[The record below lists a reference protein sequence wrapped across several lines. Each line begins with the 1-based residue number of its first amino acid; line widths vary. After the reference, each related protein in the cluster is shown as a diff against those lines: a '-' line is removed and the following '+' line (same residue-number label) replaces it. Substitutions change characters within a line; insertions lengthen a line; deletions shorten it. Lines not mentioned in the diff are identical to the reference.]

1 MIPLD
6 KFTQK
11 AQEAIASSQTIAQEF
26 DHQQVDTIHLLLAL
40 IEQEDGVVASLLEKM
55 KVDVRLLGDQI
66 QKILRVMPQIS
77 AFPSGL
83 GQIYV
88 TRNLNEV
95 LTQSMKETLK
105 LKDEYVSTEHLFLAI
120 LERGGSS
127 KRLLEQFGVATDE
140 VLKSLKEI
148 RGSERVTSPE
158 PEAAYQALEKYT
170 LNLTD
175 LARKNKLDPVI
186 GRDGEIRRVMQV
198 LSRRTKNNPLLIGE
212 PGVGKTAIAE
222 GLAQRIVDGDVPE
235 PLKNK
240 MLLALDLGALLAG
253 AKFRGEFEQ
262 RLKSVLREIERGAGK
277 IILFI
282 DELHTVVGAGAAE
295 GGLDASNMLK
305 PMLARGQL
313 HAIGATTLKE
323 YQKYIEKDAALER
336 RFQPVTVYE
345 PSVEDTVAILRGVKE
360 KYEVHHG
367 VKITDEALVA
377 ASELSARYIMG
388 RFLPDKAID
397 LIDEAASNLRL
408 EIDSMPE
415 NLDLLNRKIRKLEI
429 ERQALKKDESESS
442 AEGPEQSRGAESL
455 QKVERELAELREEA
469 QNLSLKWR
477 AEKDVITKIR
487 EGKTRLESLKMEA
500 EQREREGDLNRVAE
514 IRYGELPRATEE
526 VGREEQYLLKL
537 QSKHK
542 ILREK
547 ITEEDIAQIVS
558 KWTGVPV
565 MKMLEAESAK
575 LQHMEAEL
583 RRRVV
588 GQKESLEAIANAIR
602 RSRAGIAEEK
612 RPIGSFIFLG
622 PTGVGKTETAR
633 ALAEFLFND
642 EKALVRV
649 DMSEYS
655 EKHAVAKFIGSPP
668 GYVGYEEGGQLT
680 EAIRRRPYS
689 VVLFDEIEKAHPEI
703 FNILLQIL
711 DDGRL
716 TDAKGR
722 AVNFKNTIVIMTS
735 NLGSEMIRARA
746 MGFSAKAE
754 EEETGEQ
761 EMRERVLGILNKNFR
776 PEFLNRVD
784 EVIFFHPLSRSHIG
798 EIVDLQ
804 LVEIQRRLT
813 ERNLKLT
820 VTAAAKKLLGEKGY
834 DPVFGARP
842 LKRVLQKEVLDR
854 LALLMI
860 KGETE
865 KDDVVEIDARAG
877 EIKLRVTSHATVK
890 K

>member
-11 AQEAIASSQTIAQEF
+11 AQEAIASSQTIASEH
-26 DHQQVDTIHLLLAL
+26 DHQQVDTIHLLLSL
-40 IEQEDGVVASLLEKM
+40 IEQEGGVVASLMEKM
-55 KVDVRLLGDQI
+55 KIDTKLMEGQI

-95 LTQSMKETLK
+95 LAQSMKETLK

-127 KRLLEQFGVATDE
+127 KRLLEQFGVEGDR
-140 VLKSLKEI
+140 VLECLKEI
-148 RGSERVTSPE
+148 RGSERVVSPE
-158 PEAAYQALEKYT
+158 PEATYQSLEKYT

-198 LSRRTKNNPLLIGE
+198 LSRRTKNNPVLIGE

-222 GLAQRIVDGDVPE
+222 GLAQRIADGDVPE
-235 PLKNK
+235 SLKNK
-240 MLLALDLGALLAG
+240 SLLSLDLGSLLAG

-262 RLKSVLREIERGAGK
+262 RLKSVLREIERSSGK
-277 IILFI
+277 VVLFI

-305 PMLARGQL
+305 PMLSRGLL

-336 RFQPVTVYE
+336 RFQPVMVFE
-345 PSVEDTVAILRGVKE
+345 PTTEDTIAILRGVKE

-367 VKITDEALVA
+367 VKITDEALIA
-377 ASELSARYIMG
+377 ATQLSSRYITD

-415 NLDLLNRKIRKLEI
+415 NLDLLNRRIRKLEI
-429 ERQALKKDESESS
+429 ERQALKKDETESS
-442 AEGPEQSRGAESL
+442 GENL
-455 QKVERELAELREEA
+455 KKVEHELAEIREEA
-469 QNLSLKWR
+469 QSLRLQWE
-477 AEKDVITKIR
+477 AEKEVITKIR
-487 EGKTRLESLKMEA
+487 ENKTKIDELKMQA
-500 EQREREGDLNRVAE
+500 ERAEREGNLNRVAE
-514 IRYGELPRATEE
+514 IRYGELPKLTSEISQKE
-526 VGREEQYLLKL
+526 LYLVKL

-558 KWTGVPV
+558 RWTGVPV
-565 MKMLEAESAK
+565 TKMLESESAK
-575 LQHMEAEL
+575 LEHMEKDL
-583 RRRVV
+583 KKRII
-588 GQKESLEAIANAIR
+588 GQNEAITAISNAIR
-602 RSRAGIAEEK
+602 RSRAGIGEAG

-622 PTGVGKTETAR
+622 PTGVGKTETAK

-642 EKALVRV
+642 EKALVRI

-668 GYVGYEEGGQLT
+668 GYIGYEEGGQLT
-680 EAIRRRPYS
+680 ETIRRRPYS

-711 DDGRL
+711 DNGQL

-722 AVNFKNTIVIMTS
+722 MVNFKNAIIVMTS
-735 NLGSEMIRARA
+735 NLGSEMIRTETI
-746 MGFSAKAE
+746 GFSEHAG
-754 EEETGEQ
+754 TGEIAES
-761 EMRERVLGILNKNFR
+761 EMRERVLTILQKHFR
-776 PEFLNRVD
+776 PEFLNRID
-784 EVIFFHPLSRSHIG
+784 ETIIFHPLSRAHI
-798 EIVDLQ
+798 EAIIELQ
-804 LVEIQRRLT
+804 LQLIEKRLN
-813 ERNLKLT
+813 ERDITLK
-820 VTAAAKKLLGEKGY
+820 VSSGAKKLLVQQGY

-842 LKRVLQKEVLDR
+842 LKRALQKEILDR

-860 KGETE
+860 KGEAEAGNTIEIESKKGQIALRAVAE
-865 KDDVVEIDARAG
+865 KAA
-877 EIKLRVTSHATVK
+877 VK